1 MDFCQILPVGV
12 LRRDSVLEIGVDCRE
27 ELGLECLADSTGTG
41 VGGDYR
47 IGGVV
52 LAEGSQEE
60 LAAEHG

>member
-1 MDFCQILPVGV
+1 MDFSQRLPIGV
-12 LRRDSVLEIGVDCRE
+12 LRRDSVLEIGLDCRE
-27 ELGLECLADSTGTG
+27 ELGLERLEDSTGTG
-41 VGGDYR
+41 VGGDHS